1 MPSLLC
7 DLFGITWLMSF
18 TNLCVCS
25 LHLLCECNEQGHWHF
40 TNHPGV
46 AVSRP
51 RDFIM
56 AAAPY
61 LKLLIRTMSL
71 ACRVGELLL
80 LLLLL
85 RSNWRLADT
94 KAVAVCMCAGIV
106 FGLPLPGLGGAPG
119 ESDALN
125 AMGTLF
131 STSVQW
137 TALQLD
143 EYWFMKPEE
152 DWHATY
158 QAAKAYVH
166 ALAAHPVWQGQH

>member
-7 DLFGITWLMSF
+7 DLFGIAWLISS

-80 LLLLL
+80 LLLL
-85 RSNWRLADT
+85 RSDWRVADT
-94 KAVAVCMCAGIV
+94 KALAVCVGMCRHCVWITFAW
-106 FGLPLPGLGGAPG
+106 PRR
-119 ESDALN
+119 
-125 AMGTLF
+125 GTRR
-131 STSVQW
+131 
-137 TALQLD
+137 
-143 EYWFMKPEE
+143 E
-152 DWHATY
+152 
-158 QAAKAYVH
+158 
-166 ALAAHPVWQGQH
+166 